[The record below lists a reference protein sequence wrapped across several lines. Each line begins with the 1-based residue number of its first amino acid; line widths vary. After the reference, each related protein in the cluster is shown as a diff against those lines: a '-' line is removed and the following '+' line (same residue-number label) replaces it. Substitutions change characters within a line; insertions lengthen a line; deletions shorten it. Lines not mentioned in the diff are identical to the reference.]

1 MKIRGAVLTDAGAE
15 QPYATSQPLGIHE
28 LHVDDPGPG
37 EVLVRVEA
45 AGVCHSDLSVVNGDR
60 VRPLPMLLGHEA
72 AGVVEAVGSAV
83 SDLKP
88 GDHVVMAYVPACG
101 ECPFCLADQPALC
114 APGAAANGAGE
125 LLGGGRRLSDAA
137 GQPVNHHLGVSGFS
151 DYAVIDR
158 SSLVRVDDDIPFD
171 VAALFGCAMSTGFGA
186 VTRTAGVQAGDTVV
200 VIGLGGV
207 GLSAVMA
214 AAAVGASVIVAID
227 PVAEKRDRARE
238 MGATH
243 VAAPDDA
250 ASVVADATGGA
261 RWVFEAVG
269 SAAVLAQAVGL
280 TGRGGTTVAIGL
292 PHPSATLTIP
302 ALPIVAESKTITGS
316 YMGSTRPQIDIPAMI
331 ELWRGGNLPVERLI
345 SGYRPLHEINEALDE
360 LASGNAI
367 RQIITPHG

>member
-1 MKIRGAVLTDAGAE
+1 MKIRGAVLTAAGAE

-28 LHVDDPGPG
+28 LHIDDPRPS

-72 AGVVEAVGSAV
+72 AGVVEAVGSEV

-88 GDHVVMAYVPACG
+88 GDHVVMAYVPSCG

-114 APGAAANGAGE
+114 TPGAAANGAGE
-125 LLGGGRRLSDAA
+125 LLAGGRRLSDAA

-214 AAAVGASVIVAID
+214 AAAVGASVIVAVD
-227 PVAEKRDRARE
+227 PVEQKRERARE

-243 VAAPDDA
+243 IATPDDA
-250 ASVVADATGGA
+250 AQMVADVTGGA

-269 SAAVLAQAVGL
+269 SAAVLAQAVAL

-331 ELWRGGNLPVERLI
+331 DLWRDGNLPVERLI

-360 LASGNAI
+360 LASGAAI
-367 RQIITPHG
+367 RQIITPQR